1 MVKHPVSGYYAQVFS
16 SQDTES
22 TMDFR
27 LIARL
32 PVLLLIASLLQAC
45 AGGDAAVRDTAT
57 SDKSVR
63 AGQQADVDFDER
75 FSGEGELRTRKV
87 TATAYNS
94 LPAQTDS
101 RPNEA
106 AWGDTL
112 EPGMKAI
119 AVSSDLLAMGLTRN
133 TRVKIK
139 GLPGTYGV
147 LDRMPSRWSNK
158 IDIYMGTD
166 RRKALQWGRQNVEI
180 SWYAD

>member
-1 MVKHPVSGYYAQVFS
+1 
-16 SQDTES
+16 
-22 TMDFR
+22 MDFR

-32 PVLLLIASLLQAC
+32 SALVLITLLLQAC
-45 AGGDAAVRDTAT
+45 AGRDAAVRDDAPTEKNVHA
-57 SDKSVR
+57 V
-63 AGQQADVDFDER
+63 QQADVDFDER
-75 FSGEGELRTRKV
+75 FSGEGELRTRRV

-94 LPAQTDS
+94 LPGQTDS

-133 TRVKIK
+133 THVKIK
-139 GLPGTYGV
+139 GLPGTYRV

-158 IDIYMGTD
+158 IDIYMGKD
-166 RRKALQWGRQNVEI
+166 RRKALEWGRRTVEI
-180 SWYAD
+180 SWYEE